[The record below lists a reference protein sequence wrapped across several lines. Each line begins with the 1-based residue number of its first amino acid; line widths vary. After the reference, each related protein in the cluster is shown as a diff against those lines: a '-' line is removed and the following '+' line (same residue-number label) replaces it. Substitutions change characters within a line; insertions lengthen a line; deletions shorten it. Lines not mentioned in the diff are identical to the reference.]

1 MPPTWAA
8 LPSRV
13 TRALARVLIL
23 CVAVLMLAG
32 CGGSS
37 KAMQRPALTIVV
49 NAPFSRSPY
58 LGRTIENGA
67 RLAASEVDAGSIPI
81 GGTSYDLR
89 VVTMDTALSPARA
102 VVNMRRAVAR
112 HAVAVVDEGTGIDAS
127 WRVAN
132 AAGMPVGVVFEGG
145 RQIIDP
151 EQRPNV
157 FRIAPTDHGVAFRLA
172 EYLVPKGLKLALLHD
187 DSDYGAAGE
196 QALTSAFS
204 QNRSSVAIDET
215 LPSDALDLGPQV
227 LRARRAHAT
236 GLLVWGRPATIAA
249 VLTAARSSGWNVPVF
264 TPPAGSDPF
273 IRQQLADHP
282 QWVDGL
288 TFAGGRLT
296 AEIGRGPYLGFEQ
309 KYESSFGVDRVG
321 VKSGGLPV
329 IAPPESAMY
338 AYDFVNLIAAALLK
352 AGSTDP
358 AKVTAALTEVTTEG
372 ANGDQRA
379 FNRHNHEGVV
389 DDDIYFARFHD
400 MIYTPVKDDPLSATL
415 PTLPQ
420 TR

>member
-1 MPPTWAA
+1 
-8 LPSRV
+8 V
-13 TRALARVLIL
+13 TRALLFL
-23 CVAVLMLAG
+23 CVAPLILTS

-37 KAMQRPALTIVV
+37 KATQREALTIVV

-67 RLAASEVDAGSIPI
+67 RLAAGEVNANGIRIDGK
-81 GGTSYDLR
+81 TYELR
-89 VVTMDTALSPARA
+89 VTTMDTALSPARA
-102 VVNMRRAVAR
+102 VANMRRAVGQ
-112 HAVAVVDEGTGIDAS
+112 HAIAVVDEGTGVDAS
-127 WRVAN
+127 WRIAN
-132 AAGMPVGVVFEGG
+132 GDEMPVGVVFEGG
-145 RQIIDP
+145 RQLVDP
-151 EQRPNV
+151 VTRPNV
-157 FRIAPTDHGVAFRLA
+157 FRIAPSDHGIAFRLA
-172 EYLVPKGLKLALLHD
+172 EYLIPKGLKLALLHD

-196 QALTSAFS
+196 RALTSAFS

-215 LPSDALDLGPQV
+215 LPADALDLGPQV

-249 VLTAARSSGWNVPVF
+249 VITAARSSGWNVPVF

-273 IRQQLADHP
+273 VRQQLADHP

-288 TFAGGRLT
+288 TFASGRLT
-296 AEIGRGPYLGFEQ
+296 AEIGTAPFLTFQQ

-321 VKSGGLPV
+321 VKTSAGRPV
-329 IAPPESAMY
+329 IVPPESAMY
-338 AYDFVNLIAAALLK
+338 AYDFVNLITAAVLRA
-352 AGSTDP
+352 ASTDP
-358 AKVTAALTEVTTEG
+358 ARVTAALNEVTIEG

-379 FNRHNHEGVV
+379 FNQHNHEGVV
-389 DDDIYFARFHD
+389 DDDVYFARFHD
-400 MIYTPVKDDPLSATL
+400 MVYAPVKDDPLSATL

>member
-1 MPPTWAA
+1 VRRLLLLCAAA
-8 LPSRV
+8 LVV
-13 TRALARVLIL
+13 TS
-23 CVAVLMLAG
+23 

-37 KAMQRPALTIVV
+37 QATRREALTIVV

-67 RLAASEVDAGSIPI
+67 QLAAGEVNANGLRI
-81 GGTSYDLR
+81 GGKTYELR
-89 VVTMDTALSPARA
+89 VTTMDTALSPARA
-102 VVNMRRAVAR
+102 VANMRRAVGQ

-127 WRVAN
+127 WRIAN
-132 AAGMPVGVVFEGG
+132 GDGMPVGVVFEGG
-145 RQIIDP
+145 AQIVDP
-151 EQRPNV
+151 ATRPNV

-187 DSDYGAAGE
+187 DSDYGAAGAR
-196 QALTSAFS
+196 ALASAFS

-215 LPSDALDLGPQV
+215 LPADALDLGPQV

-249 VLTAARSSGWNVPVF
+249 VVTAARSSGWNVPVF

-273 IRQQLADHP
+273 VRQQLADHP
-282 QWVDGL
+282 RWVDGL
-288 TFAGGRLT
+288 TFASGRLT
-296 AEIGRGPYLGFEQ
+296 AEIGTGPFLTFEQ
-309 KYESSFGVDRVG
+309 KYESAFGVDRIG
-321 VKSGGLPV
+321 VTTSARRPV
-329 IAPPESAMY
+329 IVPPESAMY
-338 AYDFVNLIAAALLK
+338 AYDFVNLVAAALLK
-352 AGSTDP
+352 ANSTDP
-358 AKVTAALTEVTTEG
+358 AKVTAALNEVTTEG

-379 FNRHNHEGVV
+379 FNQHNHEGVV

-400 MIYTPVKDDPLSATL
+400 MIYAPVKDDPLSATL

>member
-1 MPPTWAA
+1 MAKGLRCAA
-8 LPSRV
+8 L
-13 TRALARVLIL
+13 
-23 CVAVLMLAG
+23 VAVLALVGSG
-32 CGGSS
+32 CGGSE
-37 KAMQRPALTIVV
+37 ATPGGELTIVV
-49 NAPFSRSPY
+49 NAPFSRSPF

-67 RLAASEVDAGSIPI
+67 RLAASEVNAGGIPI
-81 GGTSYDLR
+81 AGATYDLR

-102 VVNMRRAVAR
+102 VVNIRRAVAK

-127 WRVAN
+127 WRVARG
-132 AAGMPVGVVFEGG
+132 AGMPVGVVFEGG

-151 EQRPNV
+151 ETRPNV

-236 GLLVWGRPATIAA
+236 GLVIWGRPATIAA
-249 VLTAARSSGWNVPVF
+249 VLTAARSSGWSVPVF

-282 QWVDGL
+282 QWLDGL
-288 TFAGGRLT
+288 TFASGRLT
-296 AEIGRGPYLGFEQ
+296 AEVGTGPYLGFEQ

-321 VKSGGLPV
+321 VKSGGRPV

-358 AKVTAALTEVTTEG
+358 AKVTAALNEVTTEG

-400 MIYTPVKDDPLSATL
+400 MIYAPVKDDPLSATL

>member
-1 MPPTWAA
+1 VTRLVLLGAA
-8 LPSRV
+8 L
-13 TRALARVLIL
+13 LIL
-23 CVAVLMLAG
+23 TS
-32 CGGSS
+32 CGGST
-37 KAMQRPALTIVV
+37 KATQRAPLTIVV

-67 RLAASEVDAGSIPI
+67 RLAAGEINATGIRIDGKDYA
-81 GGTSYDLR
+81 LR
-89 VVTMDTALSPARA
+89 VTTMDTALSPARA
-102 VVNMRRAVAR
+102 VSNMRRAVGQ

-132 AAGMPVGVVFEGG
+132 DSGMPVGVVYEGG
-145 RQIIDP
+145 KQIVDAVT
-151 EQRPNV
+151 RPNV
-157 FRIAPTDHGVAFRLA
+157 FRIAPTDHGIAFRLA
-172 EYLVPKGLKLALLHD
+172 EYLVPKKLKLAVMHD

-196 QALTSAFS
+196 QALTAAFS

-273 IRQQLADHP
+273 VRQQLADHP

-288 TFAGGRLT
+288 TFASGRLT
-296 AEIGRGPYLGFEQ
+296 AEVGSGPFLTFEQ
-309 KYESSFGVDRVG
+309 KYEASFGVDRVG
-321 VKSGGLPV
+321 IKTSAGRPV
-329 IAPPESAMY
+329 IVPPESAMY
-338 AYDFVNLIAAALLK
+338 AYDFVNLVAAALRK
-352 AGSTDP
+352 AASTDP
-358 AKVTAALTEVTTEG
+358 AKVTVALNEVTSEG

-379 FNRHNHEGVV
+379 FNKNNHEGVV

-400 MIYTPVKDDPLSATL
+400 MTYAPVKDDALSATL